1 MNLRKFFS
9 KNKEIDNKTVK
20 KTKNPASTEE
30 ITAKPVTHDTINPIE
45 SFITRLK
52 SDPSLF
58 SFDIVMALAEIEEKH
73 TMTALLAALNNDDIK
88 IRKKTIGAVN
98 SIANSRF
105 LASLKPHQK
114 DWQKDPAIQTSVDIR
129 DDRVVKILISSLN
142 DEEIDEPTRKS
153 AINTLG
159 ILGQNGDKRAVEPLI
174 KALNDKA
181 WTVQFQAA
189 DSLVKIYKEG
199 KLEETDSNLIEAKTA
214 TIKSI
219 LPSERIQDLRKNGL
233 WPF

>member
-52 SDPSLF
+52 SDPTLF

-73 TMTALLAALNNDDIK
+73 TMPALLAALNNDDIK
-88 IRKKTIGAVN
+88 IRKKTIGAVD

-105 LASLKPHQK
+105 LASLNPDSK
-114 DWQKDPAIQTSVDIR
+114 DWKKDPAIQASVDIG
-129 DDRVVKILISSLN
+129 DDRVVEALISALQ
-142 DEEIDEPTRKS
+142 DEVIDTNTRKS
-153 AINTLG
+153 AVNALGTLG
-159 ILGQNGDKRAVEPLI
+159 QTGDKRAVEPLLA
-174 KALNDKA
+174 ALKDEA
-181 WTVQFQAA
+181 WTVRFQAA
-189 DSLVKIYKEG
+189 DCLVKIYKDG
-199 KLEETDSNLIEAKTA
+199 KLDETHSRLIEDKKAA
-214 TIKSI
+214 IKSI
-219 LPSERIQDLRKNGL
+219 LPSERIQNLCKNGL